1 VSIGKA
7 VVAFAAGV
15 AVGVV
20 GTTMHRSSPPWC
32 AILALV
38 LVLSGAFLLR
48 AWGGL
53 FVLLGYGLGVLV
65 SVQVLAQTGPG
76 GDVLV
81 PSGDAVSWGWL
92 GWLWVLGSVVM
103 VVVAALAPRRWFADV
118 PAAPVPPGVEPP
130 AWPPLDVPPGERRV
144 SDDPAPAD
152 ESAPADERP

>member
-1 VSIGKA
+1 MSIGKA

-38 LVLSGAFLLR
+38 LVLSGGFLLR

-53 FVLLGYGLGVLV
+53 VVLLGYGLGVLV

-103 VVVAALAPRRWFADV
+103 VVVAALAPRRWFADA
-118 PAAPVPPGVEPP
+118 PAAPVPTGGEPP
-130 AWPPLDVPPGERRV
+130 AWPPLA
-144 SDDPAPAD
+144 APAD
-152 ESAPADERP
+152 DAKTSEQSAPADERP